1 MERDSEGNPGSG
13 GVIAVT
19 WQPDPGNVFGVRVTA
34 TGANQILLDF
44 GDGATRRTV
53 TGGQTVN
60 HVYASAGT
68 YTITAS

>member
-1 MERDSEGNPGSG
+1 M
-13 GVIAVT
+13 
-19 WQPDPGNVFGVRVTA
+19 FGVRVTA